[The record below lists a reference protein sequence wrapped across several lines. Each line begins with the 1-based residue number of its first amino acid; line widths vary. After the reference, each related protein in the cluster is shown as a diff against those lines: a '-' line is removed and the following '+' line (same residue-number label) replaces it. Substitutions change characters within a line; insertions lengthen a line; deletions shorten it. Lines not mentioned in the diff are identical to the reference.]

1 MQVSVETLGT
11 IGRRVTVAVPADQV
25 EKEIVKK
32 LNSLAKS
39 ARLPGFRPG
48 KAPIKVVENRYG
60 GEVLNEVASGLI
72 ESSLREALTQENLV
86 PVGGPNVEPLKMGRG
101 ENLEYVASFDIYPE
115 IGKLDISG
123 VRIEQPVYEVSDSDV
138 DATIETMRK
147 QRQTWAPVA
156 RPAEEKDQILIDFV
170 GTVDGESFPGNTAE
184 NFTLVLGDKTLLE
197 EFEEGLKGCTKDQQ
211 IGLDVEF
218 PENYHG
224 KEVAGK
230 VAKFDITVREVSEP
244 VMPAIDEEFIRSF
257 GIEDGDKEKMR
268 AEVRGNI
275 TREMADRVRR
285 ILRERIFDALIE
297 GNDIELPGKLIEA
310 EIDQLIESNKQM
322 LEGQGIPV
330 GKVAPERDRFK
341 EGAQKRVA
349 LGLIMQTIIQR
360 NELKPDADR
369 VRERIEMIGS
379 GYEEPA
385 AFVQWYYSDRQRLA
399 QVESMILEE
408 QVIEKMLES
417 ADVEEKQ
424 VAFDELM
431 QLPAE

>member
-25 EKEIVKK
+25 EKEVVKK
-32 LNSLAKS
+32 LKSLAKS

-60 GEVLNEVASGLI
+60 GDVLNEVASGLI

-86 PVGGPNVEPLKMGRG
+86 PVGGPSVEPRKLGRG
-101 ENLEYVASFDIYPE
+101 ENLEYVASFDVYPE

-123 VRIEQPVYEVSDSDV
+123 VRIEQPVYELGDSDI

-147 QRQTWAPVA
+147 QRRTWNPVD
-156 RPAEEKDQILIDFV
+156 RPAQEKDQILIDFT
-170 GTVDGESFPGNTAE
+170 GTVNGESFPGNTAE
-184 NFTLVLGDKTLLE
+184 NFALVLGDQSLLE
-197 EFEEGLKGCTKDQQ
+197 EFEDGLKGCRKDQK
-211 IGLDVEF
+211 ISLDVNF
-218 PENYHG
+218 PDNYHG

-230 VAKFDITVREVSEP
+230 QAKFDITVQEVSEP
-244 VMPAIDEEFIRSF
+244 VLPAIDEEFIKSF

-275 TREMADRVRR
+275 VREMADRVRR
-285 ILRERIFDALIE
+285 IMRDRVFDALIE
-297 GNDIELPGKLIEA
+297 GNDIELPAKLIEA
-310 EIDQLIESNKQM
+310 EIDQLIEANKQM

-330 GKVAPERDRFK
+330 GKVVPDRDRFR
-341 EGAQKRVA
+341 ENAEKRVA
-349 LGLIMQTIIQR
+349 LGLIMQTIIQ
-360 NELKPDADR
+360 NFELKPDAGR

-379 GYEEPA
+379 GYEDPA

-399 QVESMILEE
+399 QMESMILEE
-408 QVIEKMLES
+408 QVVEKMLES
-417 ADVEEKQ
+417 ADVEDKT

-431 QLPAE
+431 QLPGE